1 MGSAAWVNLA
11 RAHWTVSVDKNDEDL
26 RYFAPSKTNDCKK
39 PKAIAY
45 RIVSPDDQWEGK
57 VQIVNM
63 DVNKTANDLMQDQRQ
78 VFQRGPKPEKR
89 NDAGEWLLDYL
100 TDGEKFVTEI
110 YEAGD
115 AKEFSESTI
124 DRAKR
129 GLRILSVRDSTG
141 KWKWKLKGDGLKRQ
155 VRE

>member
-1 MGSAAWVNLA
+1 MN
-11 RAHWTVSVDKNDEDL
+11 VD
-26 RYFAPSKTNDCKK
+26 
-39 PKAIAY
+39 
-45 RIVSPDDQWEGK
+45 
-57 VQIVNM
+57 
-63 DVNKTANDLMQDQRQ
+63 KTANDLMQEQRQ

-89 NDAGEWLLDYL
+89 NEAKEWLLKYL
-100 TDGEKFVTEI
+100 ASGEKFVTEI

-129 GLRILSVRDSTG
+129 GLNILSLRDNTG
-141 KWKWKLKGDGLKRQ
+141 KWKWKLRGDGLQKY